1 MVTKKVNGGLN
12 GLADRREYYR
22 RAKVALSRRQGLFVV
37 NDQGTGAPIIQRGSF
52 GYAVTLLQEKLRAKG
67 FSVTIDADFGL
78 ATDLAVR
85 QFQAQQG
92 LTVDGVVGSQTWEKL
107 G

>member
-1 MVTKKVNGGLN
+1 M
-12 GLADRREYYR
+12 
-22 RAKVALSRRQGLFVV
+22 
-37 NDQGTGAPIIQRGSF
+37 
-52 GYAVTLLQEKLRAKG
+52 QEKLRAKG